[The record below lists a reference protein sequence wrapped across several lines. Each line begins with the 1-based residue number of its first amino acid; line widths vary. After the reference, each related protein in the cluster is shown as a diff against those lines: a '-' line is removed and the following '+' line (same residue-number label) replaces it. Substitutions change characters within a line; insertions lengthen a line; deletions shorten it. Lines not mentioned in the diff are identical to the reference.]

1 MFYDWLETHSLTPA
15 SISLWHGLMHIAN
28 RSGWRSPL
36 HISSS
41 LIELRTGISRSTLKR
56 ERAKLVEAGLL
67 VVEFGKGRGRTSY
80 ELRSLS
86 SQLVVQFEP
95 QNTENEFLPDESVQF
110 AVQIEPQDEPQNVPN
125 RILSDQAVQ
134 LTVHNE
140 PQTVP
145 PIIYK
150 LNYTESN
157 KEPTTNREQSSLL
170 ELPRCEGGRRS
181 QKSEKEDS
189 EKMEVAGEPAPSLSS
204 SPERKEKSSGKKEK
218 KVSSPHLDTDAILQ
232 TIEPPWS
239 ELMHTWLE
247 YKRIRKE
254 SYRSEIGIRKCLT
267 MLRNLSGGNLATA
280 AAIID
285 QSIANNWAGL
295 FELKQQAYTP
305 RGQPTPNR
313 GQSNSFGLPRCEGGR
328 RSQPATGQ
336 HIGQIKQPETEEH
349 KNRILEKFGKPKK

>member
-1 MFYDWLETHSLTPA
+1 MNYMAEIKMFYDWLETHSLTPA

-36 HISSS
+36 LISSS
-41 LIELRTGISRSTLKR
+41 LIELRTGITRSTLKR

-86 SQLVVQFEP
+86 SRLVVQIEPQGEP
-95 QNTENEFLPDESVQF
+95 QNTENEFLTDESAHF
-110 AVQIEPQDEPQNVPN
+110 TVQIEPQDEPQNFPN
-125 RILSDQAVQ
+125 RILSDQTGQVAV
-134 LTVHNE
+134 HSE

-157 KEPTTNREQSSLL
+157 KENS
-170 ELPRCEGGRRS
+170 
-181 QKSEKEDS
+181 KKEDF
-189 EKMEVAGEPAPSLSS
+189 EKMEVGADAPPSLF
-204 SPERKEKSSGKKEK
+204 PEEKKERKSCAKKKEK
-218 KVSSPHLDTDAILQ
+218 REAPQLDTNAILQ
-232 TIEPPWS
+232 TIEPPWR

-247 YKRIRKE
+247 YKRLRKE

-267 MLRNLSGGNLATA
+267 MLRNLSGNNPETA
-280 AAIID
+280 VAVID

-295 FELKQQAYTP
+295 FELKRQAYTP
-305 RGQPTPNR
+305 RGQP
-313 GQSNSFGLPRCEGGR
+313 L
-328 RSQPATGQ
+328 PATGQ